1 MLLRLSACHSSCK
14 LQHAEA
20 ADTSL
25 LPHSRAPHH
34 TTQSTQ
40 EILTRALVTPQV
52 MSFNVGYFFIV
63 VLSMGL
69 GHFLFFSQPWHLA
82 LARSE
87 TCCETATA
95 PHT

>member
-1 MLLRLSACHSSCK
+1 
-14 LQHAEA
+14 
-20 ADTSL
+20 
-25 LPHSRAPHH
+25 
-34 TTQSTQ
+34 
-40 EILTRALVTPQV
+40 